1 MRIIRKRVFW
11 EASGLISSGLVEKGE
26 RLLALKANP
35 GRDQAA
41 HLAGSQ
47 CILVM
52 TL

>member
-1 MRIIRKRVFW
+1 M
-11 EASGLISSGLVEKGE
+11 SSGLVEKGD
-26 RLLALKANP
+26 RLLALKAKA
-35 GRDQAA
+35 GRGHAA